1 MGEARRPLIAVALAG
16 ALLGSG
22 LLLVAVTGAYN
33 IAASEGHWR
42 ITEILLRFGLERSV
56 SVRANETPPRLDDP
70 DLIRLGA
77 GHFHAACAPCHGAPG
92 TPVPAFVGGMLPTP
106 PDLRTRVDAWSDAE
120 LFRII
125 RHGIK
130 YTGMPAWPSR
140 GTEREIWAVTAFVR
154 HMHRLDAAA
163 YQALARGGAT
173 MSAADGT
180 ASGSGRNLPDGV
192 AACAHCH
199 GAQGQQP
206 SSALVPT
213 LYGQPEAMLRAALR
227 SYAQRTR
234 PSGVMQVAV
243 DGLSPRQLDQ
253 LAAYYAAIAPPV
265 PQPPTPDQMP
275 LVEAGRVLAEHGD
288 AAARIPACLSCH
300 GPQALPLYPRLAGQS
315 ARYLE
320 GRLDGWRHGAQA
332 RGDALDRVMAPIAR
346 RLSEEQARALA
357 AFFAQQAPHA
367 AQARADGL

>member
-1 MGEARRPLIAVALAG
+1 MGKAKRPLIAVVLAG
-16 ALLGSG
+16 VLLGSG

-56 SVRANETPPRLDDP
+56 SVRANETPPHLDDP

-77 GHFHAACAPCHGAPG
+77 GHFHAACAPCHGTPG

-130 YTGMPAWPSR
+130 YTGMPAWPSH

-154 HMHRLDAAA
+154 HMNRLDAAA
-163 YQALARGGAT
+163 YRALALGPWSTPPERG
-173 MSAADGT
+173 AALEG
-180 ASGSGRNLPDGV
+180 GNLPDGV
-192 AACAHCH
+192 AACARCH
-199 GAQGQQP
+199 GAQGEAP

-227 SYAQRTR
+227 SYAAGTR
-234 PSGVMQVAV
+234 PSGVMQIAV
-243 DGLSPRQLDQ
+243 DGLTPRQIDQ
-253 LAAYYAAIAPPV
+253 LAAYYAGLAPPL
-265 PQPPTPDQMP
+265 PQPPTPDQAR
-275 LVEAGRVLAEHGD
+275 LVEAGRALAAHGD
-288 AAARIPACLSCH
+288 PAARIPLCLSCH

-315 ARYLE
+315 ARYIE
-320 GRLDGWRHGAQA
+320 GRLDGWRRSTQA

-346 RLSEEQARALA
+346 RLTADQARALA
-357 AFFAQQAPHA
+357 AYFAQQAPQA
-367 AQARADGL
+367 AQARADGP